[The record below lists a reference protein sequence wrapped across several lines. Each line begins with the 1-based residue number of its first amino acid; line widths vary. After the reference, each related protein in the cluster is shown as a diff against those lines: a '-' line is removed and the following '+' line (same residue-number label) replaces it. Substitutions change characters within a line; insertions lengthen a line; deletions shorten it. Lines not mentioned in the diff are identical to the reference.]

1 MIPIVGALLGTLA
14 ENGLTLLSSAIQ
26 AKGKQIVE
34 EKWGVK
40 IPDNPTPADVE
51 SLRQLQYE
59 HEEKLLE
66 LGIEKA
72 KIEQEELKALLEAQ
86 ANQENNVSDRWK
98 ADMASDSW
106 LSKNIRPMTLVY
118 ILTAYLLFA
127 GLSAAGI
134 NVQESYVSLLGQWGM
149 LVMTAYFGGRTVEK
163 VMELRNKGDKWVLH
177 KNKPL
182 SSWMLANWFS
192 TLRNKDSLL
201 PVES

>member
-34 EKWGVK
+34 DKLGVK

-86 ANQENNVSDRWK
+86 SNQENNVSDRWK

-134 NVQESYVSLLGQWGM
+134 NVQESYVSVLGQWCM

-163 VMELRNKGDKWVLH
+163 VMELRNKGDK
-177 KNKPL
+177 
-182 SSWMLANWFS
+182 
-192 TLRNKDSLL
+192 
-201 PVES
+201 